1 MSNENYYFDQEVEDA
16 IVEYNNT
23 EDQTKRSILYRNK
36 IHDAFKKIAENIINT
51 FNYSYFDVPQED
63 VEDRLVSHLVE
74 KIGKYKPEKAKAF
87 SYFSKIAKN
96 YCIRHNKSNY
106 KKYKQELRIDDEDL
120 DFDIE
125 DDYDV
130 REDIQQQEFF
140 EKLIDYWEDN
150 ITNMFSKERDLK
162 IADAVLELFKVRKNI
177 ETFNKKALYIMIRE
191 MTDIQRTQHITKV
204 VGKFKEE
211 FAELS
216 KRYHSGKPLDKKD
229 EYKSKFF
236 TDS

>member
-1 MSNENYYFDQEVEDA
+1 MSKDNYYFDQEVEDA

-23 EDQTKRSILYRNK
+23 DDERKRSMLYKDK

-74 KIGKYKPEKAKAF
+74 KMHKYDPEKAKAF

-96 YCIRHNKSNY
+96 YCIRHNKKNY
-106 KKYKQELRIDDEDL
+106 KKYKKELRIDDEDL

-130 REDIQQQEFF
+130 QRDMEQQEFF
-140 EKLIDYWEDN
+140 ERLIDYWEDN
-150 ITNMFSKERDLK
+150 LTNMFSKERDIK
-162 IADAVLELFKVRKNI
+162 IADAVLELFKKRKNI

-191 MTDIQRTQHITKV
+191 MTGIERTQHITKV
-204 VGKFKEE
+204 VGKFKKQ
-211 FAELS
+211 FFELS
-216 KRYHSGKPLDKKD
+216 KRYHSGEPIDKKN
-229 EYKSKFF
+229 EYKNKFF
-236 TDS
+236 VDR